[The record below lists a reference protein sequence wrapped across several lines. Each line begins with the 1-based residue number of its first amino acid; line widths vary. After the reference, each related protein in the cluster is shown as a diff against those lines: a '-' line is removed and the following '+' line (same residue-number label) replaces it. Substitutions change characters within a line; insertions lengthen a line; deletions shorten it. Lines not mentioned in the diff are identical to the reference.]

1 MLRGGSV
8 AGGESKVKILSKMW
22 HLALLRQVAEVFVS
36 SWRELLICAAT
47 VVAVILIMERN
58 GMWP

>member
-1 MLRGGSV
+1 M
-8 AGGESKVKILSKMW
+8 KILSKMW

>member
-1 MLRGGSV
+1 M
-8 AGGESKVKILSKMW
+8 KILSKMW
-22 HLALLRQVAEVFVS
+22 RLALLRQVADVFVS
-36 SWRELLICAAT
+36 SWRELLVCAAT